1 MSFTGFTKQ
10 DFDTFAIEGLEERMA
25 AIQERIQP
33 KFQAISDEIS
43 KDLASY
49 TGYDIYLH
57 IARHARRKVNPP
69 ADTWSAYCHDK
80 RGYKKHPHFQIGL
93 FDDHVFLWL
102 AYIYEMPDK
111 QEIGTRFLDN
121 MDSITENIPREF
133 MVSQDHMKKDAESL
147 ETIDLE
153 KALTRFRDVKKGE
166 FLIGRQIKADD
177 PLLQDGEKFLN
188 FARETFETLAPL
200 YKLSMRN

>member
-43 KDLASY
+43 KDLSSY
-49 TGYDIYLH
+49 TGYDMYLH

-111 QEIGTRFLDN
+111 QEIGSRFLDN
-121 MDSITENIPREF
+121 MDSITENIPQEF

-188 FARETFETLAPL
+188 LAKETFEKLAPL